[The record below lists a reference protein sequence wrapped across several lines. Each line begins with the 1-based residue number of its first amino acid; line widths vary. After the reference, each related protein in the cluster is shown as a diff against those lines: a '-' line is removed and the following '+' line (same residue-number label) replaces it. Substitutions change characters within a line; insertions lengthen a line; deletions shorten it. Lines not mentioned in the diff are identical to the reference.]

1 MLKPN
6 TIIKNTMQVSKLQQI
21 YLSLGANL
29 GNREANLQ
37 KAIELIGQR
46 VGEVVCVSSF
56 IETAAWGKTDQPD
69 FLNLALQVSTGLSPL
84 EVLLLIQEI
93 EHQLGR
99 ERKEKWGARLLDI
112 DIILW
117 ENQHIQYPQLEVP
130 HPLMQ
135 DRTFVLIPMVE
146 IAPEIEHPIL
156 KKNMKE
162 LLDIIQ
168 KKEAISES

>member
-6 TIIKNTMQVSKLQQI
+6 TITKNTMQVAKLQQI

-69 FLNLALQVSTGLSPL
+69 FLNLALQVSTVLSPL

-117 ENQHIQYPQLEVP
+117 ENQYIQYPQLEVP